1 VNPIEETSIETAPNI
16 LADTPAPETIVA
28 PRPRLSVSRILR
40 ELLDT
45 LIITAI
51 LFLVINT
58 ATGRFMI
65 ESVSMLPN
73 LREGE
78 FILVDKVTYF
88 FGAPQ
93 RGDIVVFHRSDE
105 PKDLIKRVIGLP
117 GDTIEAIDGVVHIN
131 QQALDE
137 PYLEGVTTLNL
148 NARVLGEDEY
158 FVMGDNRNNSKD
170 SRSFGP
176 IHRADILGRAWVIYW
191 PPADW
196 GVVPHYTYAVGQ
208 TP

>member
-1 VNPIEETSIETAPNI
+1 MNPIEETSIDNPSDVITAFP
-16 LADTPAPETIVA
+16 PVETIP
-28 PRPRLSVSRILR
+28 PRPRLSIGRILR

-51 LFLVINT
+51 LFLIINA

-78 FILVDKVTYF
+78 FILVDKVSYF
-88 FGAPQ
+88 FGTPQ
-93 RGDIVVFHRSDE
+93 RGDIIVFHRSDE

-117 GDTIEAIDGVVHIN
+117 GDTIESIDGVVYIN
-131 QQALDE
+131 QHPIEE
-137 PYLEGVTTLNL
+137 PYLDGVTTLNL
-148 NARVLGEDEY
+148 DARVLGEDEY

-176 IHRADILGRAWVIYW
+176 IHRDVIVGRAWVIYW
-191 PPADW
+191 PPSDW
-196 GVVPHYTYAVGQ
+196 SVVPHYTYGLTK